1 MGQKLGKLD
10 SSSIE
15 SSSLKP
21 ISLRY
26 GVVLTGGIACGKS
39 SVGEI
44 LRGRGFEIICA
55 DSIAH
60 CVLEECARE
69 LIDTFGEGIA
79 SIDPNDLGIINRK
92 ALGEIVFSDPAK
104 RTLLESIT
112 HPRIHAQIITKA
124 CELEARKRW
133 YFLDIPLFFESGGRA
148 RYGVDIVVCVSAKE
162 ELQLARLM
170 QRNALSLSQ
179 AQARVRAQMPLEQK
193 IAQSDIVIDNNGT
206 LAALES
212 KVDSMLHTLAT

>member
-1 MGQKLGKLD
+1 MGQKLEKVD
-10 SSSIE
+10 SSSLE
-15 SSSLKP
+15 STFAKSL
-21 ISLRY
+21 SLRY
-26 GVVLTGGIACGKS
+26 GVALTGGIACGKS
-39 SVGEI
+39 SVSRL
-44 LRGRGFEIICA
+44 LRSYGFEIICA

-60 CVLEECARE
+60 YVLEECARE
-69 LIDTFGEGIA
+69 IIDTFGEGIA
-79 SIDPNDLGIINRK
+79 SLNPSSLGAINRK

-104 RTLLESIT
+104 RALLESIT
-112 HPRIHAQIITKA
+112 HPRIHAQIIAKA
-124 CELEARKRW
+124 CELEARKKW

-179 AQARVRAQMPLEQK
+179 AQARVRAQMPLAQK

-206 LAALES
+206 LAALEA
-212 KVDSMLHTLAT
+212 KVDSMLRTLAT